1 MQFPKTMIRF
11 DTPVK
16 EFLTRAEGQLI
27 SDSDSVAEA
36 ASKLANLGTGCVLV
50 ESKGKLRGIFT
61 ERDFLVRVVA
71 EARDPNAVAVREV
84 MTEDP
89 ECVEEWASVAYAINR
104 MAIGGYRNI
113 PVVTKDGKPLG
124 VLTIFDVIDFL
135 MDVFKE
141 QREGE
146 PEQDSEED
154 WVDIGGG

>member
-1 MQFPKTMIRF
+1 MTRF

-50 ESKGKLRGIFT
+50 ESEGKLCGIFT

-71 EARDPNAVAVREV
+71 QARDPNAVEVREV
-84 MTEDP
+84 MTENP
-89 ECVEEWASVAYAINR
+89 ECVEEWAPVAYAINR

-135 MDVFKE
+135 IDVF
-141 QREGE
+141 REERRAGAE
-146 PEQDSEED
+146 EDSEAE
-154 WVDIGGG
+154 WLDIGGG